1 MRIPK
6 TWVSLITKK
15 VVDGIISK
23 KLITP
28 RIPIEQLLSNTEEL
42 IIDELMAE
50 DRINDE
56 VREILRK
63 HNSEIERGKVDYRKL
78 FELTKQKIVK
88 ERNLTL

>member
-23 KLITP
+23 QLITS

-42 IIDELMAE
+42 IMDELMAE
-50 DRINDE
+50 DRISEE

-88 ERNLTL
+88 ERNLIL

>member
-6 TWVSLITKK
+6 AWVSLITKK

-23 KLITP
+23 QLITP
-28 RIPIEQLLSNTEEL
+28 RTPIEQLLSNTEEL
-42 IIDELMAE
+42 ILNELMVE
-50 DRINDE
+50 DRVNEE

-63 HNSEIERGKVDYRKL
+63 HNTEIERGKVDYRKL

-88 ERNLTL
+88 ERNLIL

>member
-15 VVDGIISK
+15 VVDSIISK
-23 KLITP
+23 QLITP

-42 IIDELMAE
+42 IMNELLAE
-50 DRINDE
+50 DRINEE
-56 VREILRK
+56 VREMLRK

-88 ERNLTL
+88 ERNLIL

>member
-23 KLITP
+23 QLITP
-28 RIPIEQLLSNTEEL
+28 RIPLEQLLTNTEEL
-42 IIDELMAE
+42 IMDELLVE
-50 DRINDE
+50 DRLNDE
-56 VREILRK
+56 VREILKK
-63 HNSEIERGKVDYRKL
+63 HNLEIERGKLDYRKL

-88 ERNLTL
+88 ERKLIL

>member
-15 VVDGIISK
+15 VVDGIISR

-28 RIPIEQLLSNTEEL
+28 RIPTEQLLSNTEEL
-42 IIDELMAE
+42 IMDELLAE

-88 ERNLTL
+88 ERNLIL

>member
-23 KLITP
+23 QLITP
-28 RIPIEQLLSNTEEL
+28 RIPIGQLLSNTEEL
-42 IIDELMAE
+42 IMNELLAE
-50 DRINDE
+50 DRLNEE

-88 ERNLTL
+88 ERNLIL

>member
-15 VVDGIISK
+15 VVDSIISK
-23 KLITP
+23 QLITS

-42 IIDELMAE
+42 IMDELLAE
-50 DRINDE
+50 DRINEE
-56 VREILRK
+56 VREMLRK

-88 ERNLTL
+88 ERNLIL

>member
-23 KLITP
+23 QLITP
-28 RIPIEQLLSNTEEL
+28 RIPIAQLLSNTEEL
-42 IIDELMAE
+42 IMDELMAE

-56 VREILRK
+56 VREMLRK
-63 HNSEIERGKVDYRKL
+63 HNLAIERGKVDYRKL

-88 ERNLTL
+88 ERNLIL

>member
-28 RIPIEQLLSNTEEL
+28 RIPIEQLLSNTDE
-42 IIDELMAE
+42 IIMNELMAE

-88 ERNLTL
+88 ERNLIL